1 MGLEKNF
8 PRPVSNK
15 IIKILLSKG
24 DNAMELKGKVAVIT
38 GGASGIGEAVARDL
52 AGEGMKVVVADLN
65 QAEVERVAK
74 EINEAG
80 GQALGVPC
88 NVTSEEDVARLMDRT
103 MEHFGEINVLFP
115 SAGVIKDGL
124 LVSTDKETGKV
135 KKTMA
140 LKDFQ
145 FVMDVNL
152 TGTFLA
158 IREAASRMIDNGFQ
172 GVLFTVSSVN
182 RVGVAGQ
189 INYSSTKAAAAI
201 MPEVLTSEFHRKK
214 IMGIRS
220 VSISPGFVGTAMVK
234 GMNQKALDSILAN
247 VPIARLIEPQEIADL
262 VKFCIRNEAMHGV
275 NIDIHGGLRHGI

>member
-1 MGLEKNF
+1 
-8 PRPVSNK
+8 
-15 IIKILLSKG
+15 
-24 DNAMELKGKVAVIT
+24 MELKGKVAVIT